1 MEKYDLVD
9 SDDRV
14 IGVTNKEE
22 AHKFGYIHRVVA
34 VFVFTQDGKLC
45 LQEHIKTNNA
55 YDHSV
60 GGHVVQ
66 GESYDDAARR
76 EAFEELNI
84 TDPLTKIATF
94 LSHDGHGHMFGLY
107 EVTPSL
113 LWKFKPNREVQRII
127 PMPLGEVVDL
137 MNRQPG
143 KFTHGFRWTMSKY
156 LEAKNL
162 PYSVNPGILRAGK

>member
-1 MEKYDLVD
+1 MVD
-9 SDDRV
+9 RNDKV

-22 AHKFGYIHRVVA
+22 AHKFGYLHRVVA
-34 VFVFTQDGKLC
+34 VFVFAPDGKLY

-76 EAFEELNI
+76 EVFEELDI

-94 LSHDGHGHMFGLY
+94 LSHDGRGHMFGLY

-113 LWKFKPNREVQRII
+113 SWKFKPNEEVQRII
-127 PMPLGEVVDL
+127 PMPLGEVVEL
-137 MNRQPG
+137 MNEQPDR
-143 KFTHGFRWTMSKY
+143 FTHGFRWTMQKY
-156 LEAKNL
+156 LEVKNL
-162 PYSVNPGILRAGK
+162 PYFINAEIL